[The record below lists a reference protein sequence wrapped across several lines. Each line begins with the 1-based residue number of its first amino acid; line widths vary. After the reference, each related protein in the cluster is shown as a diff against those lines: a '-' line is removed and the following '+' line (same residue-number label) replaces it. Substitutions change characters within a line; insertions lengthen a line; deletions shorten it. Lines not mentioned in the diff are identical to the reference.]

1 MPPQRES
8 TKCPLA
14 CEYCRVVGYFLVV
27 IVQSV
32 ILIRGLES
40 PGAHTSQD
48 HHEPCVFP
56 EKRKRTRKRKERE
69 IDMEDRLARMEE
81 LLRASAAQNSI
92 SESQS
97 SGRINSPDLSQEPWM
112 RNTEQSVQ
120 NNCNGGTAGQTPPQ
134 LTPSAQ
140 EVSSATI
147 VASPYPAM
155 SLIFPDET
163 DYSQPLDQDTITID
177 ASCSQMPAVQ
187 TTNTI
192 CAASNFRVPV
202 SPPSTTAAEHTASIE
217 AGVTYASPLTF
228 SARTRLRTK
237 VSSSE
242 FIYDKQQ
249 NWNSPKVDF
258 IPECASYL
266 SICTF
271 PAIKWVSS
279 QAGMSDFLVSARRLS
294 KTVMQGESL
303 GQVVG
308 SARTAEPSYQVA
320 MEWSKA
326 YFDSC
331 LDSIF
336 GIIHREDFENRLRD
350 HFQTNPDSRSDASW
364 YALRN
369 TIYASGCRVSLCAD
383 SGPESFSRSREQSW
397 KYFENALSV
406 HTELLYVSTDIMSIQ
421 ALILMAFHAEA
432 LGTPALE
439 FMLVSSATRLAQA
452 KGLHMRYSRSSKDN
466 QTDTLSKQCL
476 WWIIYAYEKHLA
488 YRSGL
493 PSAID
498 DDSMTCL
505 VPTELRLGSGTTMEF
520 VKQTISLARLSSS
533 ITKRLSAV
541 KAMTDPPDVLLTTVH
556 DLDQKLKMWREGLD
570 PTFQKQPPFRTHCMP
585 QSTQVAHMLY
595 LHYSYHA
602 LLIAVH
608 GVFCYPWNRPD
619 LQNNEKP
626 EIKAQVQ
633 RSTEAVAESSRQ
645 IIIAVQHVEIT
656 AALPVWLTFYFPLV
670 GLINMFVCVLKNPL
684 NPSTMSNLALMDI
697 VVGHFGY
704 VEFLS
709 SSKLDLSFPREVAS
723 YARNLVKNV
732 REENDHSNS
741 TSQSLNV
748 QSSVPAQDPIGTVD
762 MSVFDPVLGL
772 EDWCTFLPSIPSLDI
787 FEEPFLGDR
796 G

>member
-1 MPPQRES
+1 MPVQRES

-14 CEYCRVVGYFLVV
+14 CEYCRIKKAKCSG
-27 IVQSV
+27 IHPC
-32 ILIRGLES
+32 GNC
-40 PGAHTSQD
+40 TD
-48 HHEPCVFP
+48 HNEPCIFP

-69 IDMEDRLARMEE
+69 LEMDDRLARMEA

-92 SESQS
+92 SESRS
-97 SGRINSPDLSQEPWM
+97 SCRVNSSDMSQDPWM
-112 RNTEQSVQ
+112 RSTEQILH
-120 NNCNGGTAGQTPPQ
+120 NDDDDGTAEREHAQ
-134 LTPSAQ
+134 LTPSVQ

-155 SLIFPDET
+155 SLLFPDET
-163 DYSQPLDQDTITID
+163 DFTQPLNHDTITID
-177 ASCSQMPAVQ
+177 TNCSQIPTVQ
-187 TTNTI
+187 TTNNT
-192 CAASNFRVPV
+192 CAASNLRMPV
-202 SPPSTTAAEHTASIE
+202 SPPSTTAADNTASIE
-217 AGVTYASPLTF
+217 AE
-228 SARTRLRTK
+228 
-237 VSSSE
+237 SE
-242 FIYDKQQ
+242 
-249 NWNSPKVDF
+249 VDF
-258 IPECASYL
+258 LLECASYL

-279 QAGMSDFLVSARRLS
+279 QAGMSDFIASARRLS
-294 KTVMQGESL
+294 NTVTRGERL
-303 GQVVG
+303 GQVIG
-308 SARTAEPSYQVA
+308 SMRTPEPSYELA
-320 MEWSKA
+320 TEWSKA
-326 YFDSC
+326 YFTSC

-336 GIIHREDFENRLRD
+336 GVVHRDDFEKRLQD

-369 TIYASGCRVSLCAD
+369 TIYASGCRVSLCAESD
-383 SGPESFSRSREQSW
+383 PESFTRSRAESW

-406 HTELLYVSTDIMSIQ
+406 HTDLLYVSSDIMSIQ
-421 ALILMAFHAEA
+421 ALMLMAFHAEA

-452 KGLHMRYSRSSKDN
+452 KGLHIRASQSKNDDHAESVSR
-466 QTDTLSKQCL
+466 QCL

-505 VPTELRLGSGTTMEF
+505 VPTELRRGTGTSMEF

-533 ITKRLSAV
+533 VTKRLSVV
-541 KAMTDPPDVLLTTVH
+541 KATREAPDALLTTVH
-556 DLDQKLKMWREGLD
+556 ELDQKLKMWREGLD
-570 PTFQKQPPFRTHCMP
+570 PTFRKQPPFRTHFLP

-595 LHYSYHA
+595 LHYTYHA

-619 LQNNEKP
+619 LQSSEKP

-645 IIIAVQHVEIT
+645 IIVAVQHVEIT

-670 GLINMFVCVLKNPL
+670 GLINMFVCVLKDPL
-684 NPSTMSNLALMDI
+684 SPSTASNLSLMDI

-723 YARNLVKNV
+723 YARNLVKKVKEEKDSGNSISQLANV
-732 REENDHSNS
+732 R
-741 TSQSLNV
+741 
-748 QSSVPAQDPIGTVD
+748 SSPPAQDPIATAD
-762 MSVFDPVLGL
+762 MSSFDPVLGL
-772 EDWCTFLPSIPSLDI
+772 EDWCTFLPSIPPLDM
-787 FEEPFLGDR
+787 FEEPTFE
-796 G
+796 

>member
-1 MPPQRES
+1 MAPQRES

-14 CEYCRVVGYFLVV
+14 CEYCRVKKAKCKSKKNYNLC
-27 IVQSV
+27 
-32 ILIRGLES
+32 ILTLTGHLTIGS
-40 PGAHTSQD
+40 GIFPCGNCTD
-48 HHEPCVFP
+48 HNEPCVFP

-69 IDMEDRLARMEE
+69 IEMEDRLARMEE
-81 LLRASAAQNSI
+81 LLRASAAQNSAG
-92 SESQS
+92 ESRPS
-97 SGRINSPDLSQEPWM
+97 CRINSPDLSQEPWM
-112 RNTEQSVQ
+112 RNIEQSVQ
-120 NNCNGGTAGQTPPQ
+120 NSSDGGTSELTPPQ
-134 LTPSAQ
+134 PTPSAQ

-147 VASPYPAM
+147 AASPYPAM
-155 SLIFPDET
+155 SLIFPDQI

-177 ASCSQMPAVQ
+177 PSCSQIPSVQ

-192 CAASNFRVPV
+192 CAATNFRVPV
-202 SPPSTTAAEHTASIE
+202 SPPSTTAAEHPASIE
-217 AGVTYASPLTF
+217 AEVIYAST
-228 SARTRLRTK
+228 
-237 VSSSE
+237 
-242 FIYDKQQ
+242 
-249 NWNSPKVDF
+249 
-258 IPECASYL
+258 CASYL

-271 PAIKWVSS
+271 PAIKWISS

-294 KTVMQGESL
+294 KTVMQGETL
-303 GQVVG
+303 GQVAG
-308 SARTAEPSYQVA
+308 PTRTPEPSYEVA
-320 MEWSKA
+320 MEWSNA

-336 GIIHREDFENRLRD
+336 GIIHRDDFEKRLRD
-350 HFQTNPDSRSDASW
+350 HFQMNPDSRSDASW

-369 TIYASGCRVSLCAD
+369 TIYASGCRVFLCAD
-383 SGPESFSRSREQSW
+383 SGPESFSRSRAQSW

-406 HTELLYVSTDIMSIQ
+406 HTELLYVSTDITSIQ

-452 KGLHMRYSRSSKDN
+452 KGLHMRGSQSSKDHH
-466 QTDTLSKQCL
+466 TDTLSRQCL

-488 YRSGL
+488 YRSGI

-505 VPTELRLGSGTTMEF
+505 VPTELRRGSGTTMEF
-520 VKQTISLARLSSS
+520 VKQTICIARLSSS

-541 KAMTDPPDVLLTTVH
+541 KAMRDSPDVLLTTVH
-556 DLDQKLKMWREGLD
+556 DLDHKLKMWREGLD
-570 PTFQKQPPFRTHCMP
+570 PTFQRQPPFRTHSLP

-595 LHYSYHA
+595 LHYTYHA

-633 RSTEAVAESSRQ
+633 RSTEVVAESSRQ

-684 NPSTMSNLALMDI
+684 SPSTPSNLALMDI

-723 YARNLVKNV
+723 YARNLVKKV
-732 REENDHSNS
+732 KEENGHTTS

-748 QSSVPAQDPIGTVD
+748 QSSLSAQDPIATAD
-762 MSVFDPVLGL
+762 MSAFDPVLGL
-772 EDWCTFLPSIPSLDI
+772 EDWCTFLPSIPTLDI
-787 FEEPFLGDR
+787 FEQPFPGEQGQSLGSAL
-796 G
+796 